1 MENIQTM
8 EKPVFTEL
16 LIKWI
21 IIAIGCLLLLV
32 PFLVDA
38 AVPYIGNT
46 FMYQQPDGDMVRIT
60 IEGNNYYAEQRTD
73 NGSLV
78 VFDSEKGGLCYA
90 RVNDAGDDL
99 ESTGELVTNQKIKM
113 FNMLEKR
120 ENQPGLSPEMRKRK
134 SLQKHQQYLQTS
146 DFKAMMA
153 PSADINLAPA
163 TGNIKGLT
171 VLIKFPD
178 HASDISRDQV
188 DRFLN
193 DLNYNEFGNAYSIR
207 GFYKEAS
214 GDALDYTN
222 LTTVFYTAKQ
232 PRSYYTD
239 EAVQMPQR
247 AQELIRE
254 ALGWLRSNGFEFSQ
268 LSLDQGGNIR
278 GLNFFYAGEA
288 GSSWGKGLWPHMA
301 QLSYPFCTGTVC
313 AKMYQISPLGSE
325 LKIGTFAHETGHLL
339 MGWND
344 LYDYDN
350 SSYGSVSL
358 FGLMGYGAVTPQGM
372 LNPVPPNG
380 YFRTTA
386 GWTDVIELNPE
397 INSNAPS
404 GLLSLTSGSQELY
417 RWSNPN
423 DEDEAFYIEAIQKSG
438 QYVTLPDEGL
448 AIYHVD
454 PTNGDRDD
462 EWHPQV
468 QLEHADGNRDP
479 ENMTNPGDSTDLY
492 DGITYTTFNDSIPN
506 STSPYSHGTNSKWW
520 SGISSG
526 LEVNNISPAAPTI
539 NFDITGSDEEDDD
552 SGNDSGE
559 TETFE
564 GELRWFQ
571 SATMPWFELTETK
584 NIEAI
589 LSAPANFSVKIQS
602 YVNYGYYGFWQTVAS
617 GNGSISYSAEPGY
630 YQIVVSSNWGSGAYT
645 VVVSK

>member
-1 MENIQTM
+1 
-8 EKPVFTEL
+8 
-16 LIKWI
+16 
-21 IIAIGCLLLLV
+21 
-32 PFLVDA
+32 
-38 AVPYIGNT
+38 
-46 FMYQQPDGDMVRIT
+46 MYQQPNGEKIRIT
-60 IEGNNYYAEQRTD
+60 LDGNTYYAEQRTD

-78 VFDSEKGGLCYA
+78 ILDHEKGGLCYA
-90 RVNDAGDDL
+90 KVSDAGDDL
-99 ESTGELVTNQKIKM
+99 ESTGELVTNQKI
-113 FNMLEKR
+113 NMLRLPGKQEK
-120 ENQPGLSPEMRKRK
+120 QPGLSSEMRKRK
-134 SLQKHQQYLQTS
+134 SLEKRKQYLQAS
-146 DFKAMMA
+146 GLNAMMA
-153 PSADINLAPA
+153 PSTDVNLAPA

-171 VLIKFPD
+171 VLIEFPD

-207 GFYKEAS
+207 GFYKAAS

-239 EAVQMPQR
+239 EAVEMPQR

-254 ALGWLRSNGFEFSQ
+254 ALNWLRSSGFDFSQ
-268 LSLDQGGNIR
+268 LSLDQSGSIR

-301 QLSYPFCTGTVC
+301 QLNYPFCTGTVC

-358 FGLMGYGAVTPQGM
+358 FGLMGFGAVTPEGA

-380 YFRTTA
+380 YFRTLA
-386 GWTDVIELNPE
+386 GWTDVTELNPE
-397 INSNAPS
+397 VNSNAPS
-404 GLLSLTSGSQELY
+404 GQLSLTSGSQELY
-417 RWSNPN
+417 RWSNPRN
-423 DEDEAFYIEAIQKSG
+423 EDEAFYIETMHKSG
-438 QYVTLPDEGL
+438 QYITLPDEGL
-448 AIYHVD
+448 AIFHVD
-454 PTNGDRDD
+454 PTGGDRDD
-462 EWHPQV
+462 EWHPEV

-479 ENMTNPGDSTDLY
+479 ENKNNPGDSTDLY
-492 DGITYTTFNDSIPN
+492 DGITYTSFTDLIPN
-506 STSPYSHGTNSKWW
+506 ATSPYSHGTNSKWW
-520 SGISSG
+520 SGVSSG
-526 LEVNNISPAAPTI
+526 LEINNITPAASTI
-539 NFDITGSDEEDDD
+539 NFEINNEDDD
-552 SGNDSGE
+552 DTDDGDDSDNDSGE
-559 TETFE
+559 AETFE
-564 GELRWFQ
+564 GDLSWFQ
-571 SATMPWFELTETK
+571 TVTMPWFELTETK

-589 LSAPANFSVKIQS
+589 LSAPANFNVKIQS

-617 GNGSISYSAEPGY
+617 GNGSVSYSAEPGY

-645 VVVSK
+645 VTVSK